1 MLKQIFD
8 VIFIVSLIIMLVS
21 FLIYKISNDTN
32 VIAYTISGISAIPCF
47 LFGVILPELF
57 D

>member
-1 MLKQIFD
+1 MLKKIFNI
-8 VIFIVSLIIMLVS
+8 IFIVSLIIMLVS
-21 FLIYKISNDTN
+21 FLIYKISNDIN
-32 VIAYTISGISAIPCF
+32 VIAYTISGISTIPCF

>member
-1 MLKQIFD
+1 MFNKVCN

-57 D
+57 E

>member
-1 MLKQIFD
+1 MLKRIFD
-8 VIFIVSLIIMLVS
+8 VIFILSLIIMLVS

-32 VIAYTISGISAIPCF
+32 VIAYTISGISTIPCF

>member
-1 MLKQIFD
+1 MNNKVCNI
-8 VIFIVSLIIMLVS
+8 IFIVSLIIMLVS

-32 VIAYTISGISAIPCF
+32 VIAYTISGISAIPCL
-47 LFGVILPELF
+47 LFGVILPDLF

>member
-1 MLKQIFD
+1 MFEKICN

-57 D
+57 E

>member
-1 MLKQIFD
+1 MLKRIFD

-57 D
+57 E

>member
-1 MLKQIFD
+1 MFNKVCN

-21 FLIYKISNDTN
+21 FLIYKISNDIN

-47 LFGVILPELF
+47 FIWCYF
-57 D
+57 T

>member
-1 MLKQIFD
+1 MLKRIFD